1 MYGAVDTG
9 GIGFKIR
16 MTIGYLMIVILC
28 VLPGIVM
35 LVVESWVDDHFGKR

>member
-1 MYGAVDTG
+1 MYGTVDTE

-16 MTIGYLMIVILC
+16 MAIGYLMIAILC

-35 LVVESWVDDHFGKR
+35 LIVENWVDDHFGKR